1 MEEFREGFARAGG
14 VLNGDPGSPI
24 AQEVIRTQDAKA
36 HRHAMVFI
44 RVNLD
49 ESFGRRSAEGRAVR
63 VDGERGKFIV
73 GAELRRGWH
82 DFNPEAFQFRRHGKD
97 AVGLLLPRV
106 SDVADG
112 RWRRS

>member
-24 AQEVIRTQDAKA
+24 APEVIRTQDSKA

-49 ESFGRRSAEGRAVR
+49 ETFGRRCAEGLAAW

-73 GAELRRGWH
+73 RAELRRGGH
-82 DFNPEAFQFRRHGKD
+82 DFNPEAFQFRRHGED
-97 AVGLLLPRV
+97 AVRLLLPCV

-112 RWRRS
+112 CRRRS